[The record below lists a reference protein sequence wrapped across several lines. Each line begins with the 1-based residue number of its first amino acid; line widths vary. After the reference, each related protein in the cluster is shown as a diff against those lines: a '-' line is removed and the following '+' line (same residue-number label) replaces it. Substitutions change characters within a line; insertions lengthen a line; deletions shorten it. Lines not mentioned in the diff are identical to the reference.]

1 MKKLYTALASVA
13 AIAVTAVAV
22 PEANSDPAA
31 VPAEAKTVPYESA
44 LGGSSLDADW
54 TVVNSN
60 NDNKTWE
67 AYSYD
72 QSAKYGYSGSN
83 AADDWFISPAI
94 ALEGG
99 KEYIITY
106 VTKMGSSSY
115 KENLKFFCTPSA
127 DPELIKQTT
136 PLKEYTDSYINS
148 YTTESVSFT
157 PETSGN
163 YYFSFYACSIADR
176 MGIYLKNF
184 SIMENKFE
192 PRTVTGLTGVRDAS
206 RAVRVDLSWTLP
218 TKTTLGLDL
227 TAEQTV
233 EKVLI
238 YRDGGERAIAE
249 LDGPVTTF
257 TDTEDYGLAAG
268 NHTYE
273 VAVTV
278 AGVQSARCAP
288 VTVKNVGPLQPVPV
302 PADLQIADEDDFDN
316 WTVLKGEAA
325 VGNTYDWEYQSSTA
339 RYRYVSS
346 TDQDDW
352 LISPPVIVSEPGY
365 YMLTLG
371 IYKSSGYDIA
381 NRVELYY
388 GESSTIEAMTN
399 LVSEKLPLSDVVKT
413 QTIVTRIEKAGTYNF
428 GIHAALKE
436 VTGTMY
442 VSVAGL
448 KIEKTEKTPDA
459 VTELTAI
466 PDANFGLKVALTWTN
481 PTLATT
487 GDELT
492 ADEYKIEVYRGEE
505 LIATLDGGTSSYE
518 DTVEKSGVYTYTV
531 KTVAP
536 EGASVKTHPSATTT
550 WVGKPMVDLPYSTK
564 FRTDDATIGTWSV
577 IDANADGKTWYL
589 YGSYSTA
596 TDREYMC
603 NPPVADEGVRHYKD
617 YLVSPYFAFE
627 PGYYELAFTMRATKD
642 MPLNVGLIPAGT
654 ASAERMDLTQVQA
667 LKSTGT
673 SLQNQSLVFTIEEA
687 GEYQIVFA
695 MDMDTEIGTYY
706 ESDAMR
712 IDDVKV
718 STFTILPGLATEIKA
733 TAGEN
738 EELTATVSWLNPAD
752 SNVPGVAPVLTK
764 AVISRDGEAVAEV
777 TEGLVAGEASSW
789 TDSEETGLT
798 AGIHLYKVEIYNE
811 NGTSEDWPTSVE
823 SEWIGGGLA
832 TPYKATGTNYGGPNW
847 FAEWTI
853 INVDGDK
860 TSSSSWADESTWF
873 ARSSS
878 LQANVTGAMSES
890 GLPDDWAISDRIDI
904 KKDALYKLTIETYLG
919 LSYEQYDTGEGYP
932 IDLCYGKGADPADFT
947 KLKTLILTKA
957 GSSTGNTETHEVYV
971 YGADLAAAISE
982 TEGDGGEA
990 TDPTEPAE
998 PAKPGYVNVP
1008 AGALN
1013 FAFHVTTIGG
1023 CNIFSFSVEK
1033 VAMTPGTAS
1042 DLTAAVADDEA
1053 TGATLSW
1060 TNPAAVDAPVEGL
1073 TPALTARIYRDGE
1086 IVEEISGLEA
1096 GAATSWT
1103 DSEEAGLAPG
1113 YHSYKVEIAC
1123 GGETSEEAAPEVAT
1137 AWIGAPLDA
1146 VDCGFDSWHTAAGWT
1161 LAEDGAMSASLA
1173 EGDAAA
1179 WALSPV
1185 VALDDDILYKVTVE
1199 TALPEGSEGATLGLY
1214 YGLGLDYSTYT
1225 KVADIVATPT
1235 EDGQPSMTELSFY
1248 KKLPGTG
1255 EGEPSAMNDL
1265 PAVTVDDATAL
1276 PVEKTAFALCAEAPA
1291 AATVKTFSVIS
1302 AGQIT
1307 GVDFATVGS
1316 GVVFTDG
1323 CLVFEG
1329 TATGICV
1336 YDLTG
1341 KLVAMAEAAEGS
1353 LPLENLQSGVYI
1365 VKMTLNGENITL
1377 KLRK

>member
-72 QSAKYGYSGSN
+72 QSAKYGYSSSN

-192 PRTVTGLTGVRDAS
+192 PRTVTGLTGTRDAS

-257 TDTEDYGLAAG
+257 TDTEEYGLAAG

-325 VGNTYDWEYQSSTA
+325 VGNTYDWEYKSSTA
-339 RYRYVSS
+339 RYQYVRS

-352 LISPPVIVSEPGY
+352 LISPPVIVAEPGY

-381 NRVELYY
+381 NQFELYY

-459 VTELTAI
+459 VTELTAT

-487 GDELT
+487 GDELA

-577 IDANADGKTWYL
+577 IDANADEKTWYL
-589 YGSYSTA
+589 YGSYSSA

-603 NPPVADEGVRHYKD
+603 NPPVADGTVRHYKD

-654 ASAERMDLTQVQA
+654 ASAERMDMTQVQA
-667 LKSTGT
+667 LKSEGT
-673 SLQNQSLVFTIEEA
+673 SLQNKSVIFTIEEA
-687 GEYQIVFA
+687 GEYQLVFA

-706 ESDAMR
+706 SSDAMR
-712 IDDVKV
+712 IDDVEV
-718 STFTILPGLATEIKA
+718 STFTILPGLATEVKA

-738 EELTATVSWLNPAD
+738 EALTATVSWLNPAD
-752 SNVPGVAPVLTK
+752 SNVPGVAPVITK
-764 AVISRDGEAVAEV
+764 AVISRDGQQVAEV
-777 TEGLVAGEASSW
+777 TEGLVAGEVSTW
-789 TDSEETGLT
+789 VDTEETGLT
-798 AGIHLYKVEIYNE
+798 AGVHLYKVEIYNE
-811 NGTSEDWPTSVE
+811 NGTSEDWPTTVE

-832 TPYKATGTNYGGPNW
+832 TPYTATGTNNDGPYW

-860 TSSSSWADESTWF
+860 TGTSSWSEERSWI
-873 ARSSS
+873 ARGPG
-878 LQANVTGAMSES
+878 LQAANVENKA
-890 GLPDDWAISDRIDI
+890 DDWAISHRIDI
-904 KKDALYKLTIETYLG
+904 RKDALYKVTIQSYLG
-919 LSYEQYDTGEGYP
+919 YSYSKYDTGEGYP
-932 IDLCYGKGADPADFT
+932 VDFYCGKGTDPAGFT
-947 KLKTLILTKA
+947 ILKTLRLTSA
-957 GSSTGNTETHEVYV
+957 GSSASNPETHEIYV
-971 YGADLAAAISE
+971 YGSDLATALAE
-982 TEGDGGEA
+982 TEGEGSTEGGEG
-990 TDPTEPAE
+990 TEPAE
-998 PAKPGYVNVP
+998 PAYFNI
-1008 AGALN
+1008 ASGALS
-1013 FAFHVTTIGG
+1013 FAFHANTPGG
-1023 CNIFSFSVEK
+1023 CNILSFSVEK

-1042 DLTAAVADDEA
+1042 DLTATVADGEA

-1060 TNPAAVDAPVEGL
+1060 TNPAAVEAPVEGL

-1086 IVEEISGLEA
+1086 IVEELSGLEA

-1103 DSEEAGLAPG
+1103 DSEEAGLAQG

-1225 KVADIVATPT
+1225 KVADVVAAPS

-1255 EGEPSAMNDL
+1255 EGEPAAMNDL

-1323 CLVFEG
+1323 SLVFEG

-1341 KLVAMAEAAEGS
+1341 KLVAMAETAEGS